1 MAVRTAAHPV
11 LRSLARGDP
20 LDQAEVP
27 DLLDIVTERVL
38 ARRRA
43 GHPIDDLALYAK
55 QAARNVF
62 KDWLRSKRRQ
72 RAHVHHH
79 VSDESSSTSFVDRLY
94 DSASL
99 TPSSLVAQRDD
110 QRRHAPMIRDAF
122 ASLSP
127 MERAVLDLRFV
138 EGRSSAEVAQ
148 ILGYKSSGVV
158 DTTVSRAREKLRNR
172 LPQSLM
178 DPILGTVF
186 G

>member
-1 MAVRTAAHPV
+1 MAVRDAAHPV
-11 LRSLARGDP
+11 LRSLARGDA

-27 DLLDIVTERVL
+27 DLLNIVTERVL

-43 GHPIDDLALYAK
+43 GHQIDDLALYAK

-62 KDWLRSKRRQ
+62 RDWLRRKRRQ
-72 RAHVHHH
+72 REHVHRH
-79 VSDESSSTSFVDRLY
+79 VSSESSTSLLDRLY
-94 DSASL
+94 DSNSL
-99 TPSSLVAQRDD
+99 TPSSLVAQHDD

-127 MERAVLDLRFV
+127 TERAVFDLRFAQ
-138 EGRSSAEVAQ
+138 GRSSAEVAQ
-148 ILGYKSSGVV
+148 ILGYNSPGVV
-158 DTTVSRAREKLRNR
+158 DTTVSRARKKLRDR

-178 DPILGTVF
+178 DPILGTVI